1 MKKSLFRNKKTNEK
15 GFLLAEIV
23 IALLILSV
31 SLLAIISLF
40 TQASKSN
47 ALARD
52 YTQGT
57 NLARKQLELLK
68 THSPEYWASITSSSF
83 LPWQD
88 EEEEPL
94 GRYSITT
101 KALPMANESLVQV
114 TVTATWQERG
124 LEYRVQ
130 LLTFY
135 PAV

>member
-40 TQASKSN
+40 TQVSKSN
-47 ALARD
+47 TLARD

-68 THSPEYWASITSSSF
+68 THPPEYWESITSSSF

-88 EEEEPL
+88 NEEEPL

-101 KALPMANESLVQV
+101 QAVPIANESLVQV
-114 TVTATWQERG
+114 TVTATWQEKG
-124 LEYRVQ
+124 LEYRVR